1 MNNEQIYFQARP
13 QKARDFR
20 KIAWNALKGFWWT
33 AILVTLIASLL
44 GGVAV
49 GGGSFNFGSSG
60 TSYEDDYYY
69 EDEYDPEYSDSNSIG
84 IIGGAEDSVVLT
96 PEEAAELEAA
106 IKNFDLETVGNI
118 LSENNNPMLG
128 FLLSFFGIIFA
139 TVAIFALA
147 FHLFVSSPVKVGYQ
161 RFCLEVLDGN
171 QSEIRVGT
179 LFRFFKESYG
189 KTIGLNFVHGLI
201 MDLTWLPMLVCTAI
215 GGVLFASSLASMM
228 FAPADTSDIAV
239 MGGFLGFLGL
249 IFLGMVISVC
259 INLPVSYAYSMAHMI
274 MADYPG
280 VGAIEAMRL
289 SRQMMKGNKFRLWC
303 LDFSFIGWHLL
314 GACCC
319 GLGAYVVTPYQYVA
333 RAAFYHEISG
343 RKTPEDVEFSDATSD
358 DSIIE

>member
-1 MNNEQIYFQARP
+1 MDYNQYQTIYEECP
-13 QKARDFR
+13 TKARDFR
-20 KIAWNALKGFWWT
+20 KIARKSLKGFWWT
-33 AILVTLIASLL
+33 AILVTLVASLL

-49 GGGSFNFGSSG
+49 GGSSFNFGSTG

-69 EDEYDPEYSDSNSIG
+69 EDEYDPEYSDSVG

-96 PEEAAELEAA
+96 PEETEELEAA

-118 LSENNNPMLG
+118 LFENNNPMFG

-171 QSEIRVGT
+171 ESEIRIGT
-179 LFRFFKESYG
+179 LFNFFKQSYF

-201 MDLTWLPMLVCTAI
+201 MDLTWLPMLVCMAI
-215 GGVLFASSLASMM
+215 GGVSFASSFASMM
-228 FAPADTSDIAV
+228 FAPADTSDLAV
-239 MGGFLGFLGL
+239 MGGLLAFLGLTFLGL
-249 IFLGMVISVC
+249 IISVC

-303 LDFSFIGWHLL
+303 LDFSFIGWQLL

-343 RKTPEDVEFSDATSD
+343 RKTPEDVEFP
-358 DSIIE
+358 SINPEDYQI

>member
-96 PEEAAELEAA
+96 PEETEELETA

-139 TVAIFALA
+139 IVAIFALA

-171 QSEIRVGT
+171 TSEVRVGT
-179 LFRFFKESYG
+179 LFRFFTESYG
-189 KTIGLNFVHGLI
+189 KTIALNFVHSLI
-201 MDLTWLPMLVCTAI
+201 MTLTLIPMYIGLGVGVVQFMGTLPAL
-215 GGVLFASSLASMM
+215 LASETPQ
-228 FAPADTSDIAV
+228 AIVLP
-239 MGGFLGFLGL
+239 FLTL
-249 IFLGMVISVC
+249 IGVTYAGMIISMI
-259 INLPVSYAYSMAHMI
+259 INIPVSYMYSMAHMI
-274 MADYPG
+274 MADYPS
-280 VGAIEAMRL
+280 VGAVEALRL
-289 SRQMMKGNKFRLWC
+289 SRQMMKGNKFRLFC
-303 LDFSFIGWHLL
+303 LDFSFIGWYLL
-314 GACCC
+314 GACAC
-319 GLGAYVVTPYQYVA
+319 GLGMYFVMPYQYVA
-333 RAAFYHEISG
+333 RAAFYHEISNRHG
-343 RKTPEDVEFSDATSD
+343 HEEVEFPSVNPEDY
-358 DSIIE
+358 IIE

>member
-1 MNNEQIYFQARP
+1 MNNEQIYYQARP
-13 QKARDFR
+13 GRAADFQ
-20 KIAWNALKGFWWT
+20 KIARRALKGFWWT

-44 GGVAV
+44 GGVSI
-49 GGGSFNFGSSG
+49 GGGINFNSGSAG
-60 TSYEDDYYY
+60 AGIEDDYDDPNLEVEEGGG
-69 EDEYDPEYSDSNSIG
+69 EDEE
-84 IIGGAEDSVVLT
+84 VLFT
-96 PEEAAELEAA
+96 PEEQEAIEEAFGNANFEPLKELVSKEY
-106 IKNFDLETVGNI
+106 
-118 LSENNNPMLG
+118 PMLSFIISIIGIVFVIG
-128 FLLSFFGIIFA
+128 FVI
-139 TVAIFALA
+139 ALA
-147 FHLFVSSPVKVGYQ
+147 FHFLVSSPVKVGYQ

-171 QSEIRVGT
+171 KSEIRVGT
-179 LFRFFKESYG
+179 LFRFFKQSYG

-228 FAPADTSDIAV
+228 FAPADTSDLAV

-319 GLGAYVVTPYQYVA
+319 GLGAYAVTPYQYVA

-343 RKTPEDVEFSDATSD
+343 RKTPEDVEFS
-358 DSIIE
+358 SINPEDYYIQ

>member
-1 MNNEQIYFQARP
+1 MDYNQYQTMYEERP
-13 QKARDFR
+13 TKARDFR
-20 KIAWNALKGFWWT
+20 KIARKSLKGFWWT
-33 AILVTLIASLL
+33 AILVTLVASLL

-49 GGGSFNFGSSG
+49 GGSSFNFGSTG

-69 EDEYDPEYSDSNSIG
+69 EDEEY
-84 IIGGAEDSVVLT
+84 EETLT
-96 PEEAAELEAA
+96 PEEGEMLDQELTD
-106 IKNFDLETVGNI
+106 FDSIVEFLE
-118 LSENNNPMLG
+118 EEYPMFNL
-128 FLLSFFGIIFA
+128 IV
-139 TVAIFALA
+139 TVAVIVFVVVFVLALA
-147 FHLFVSSPVKVGYQ
+147 FHFFVSSPVKVGYQ

-171 QSEIRVGT
+171 ESEIRVGT
-179 LFRFFKESYG
+179 LFRFFKQSYG

-201 MDLTWLPMLVCTAI
+201 MDLTWLPMLVCMAI
-215 GGVLFASSLASMM
+215 GGVSFASMM
-228 FAPADTSDIAV
+228 FAPADTSDLAV
-239 MGGFLGFLGL
+239 MGGLLAFLGLTFLGL
-249 IFLGMVISVC
+249 IISVC

-303 LDFSFIGWHLL
+303 LDLSFIGWQLL

-343 RKTPEDVEFSDATSD
+343 RKTPEDVEFP
-358 DSIIE
+358 SINPEDYQI

>member
-1 MNNEQIYFQARP
+1 MDYNQYQTMYEERP
-13 QKARDFR
+13 TKARDFR
-20 KIAWNALKGFWWT
+20 KIARKSLKGFWWT
-33 AILVTLIASLL
+33 AILVTLVASLL

-49 GGGSFNFGSSG
+49 GGSSFNFGSTG

-69 EDEYDPEYSDSNSIG
+69 EDEYDPEYSDSVG

-96 PEEAAELEAA
+96 PEETEELEAA

-118 LSENNNPMLG
+118 LFENNNPMFG

-139 TVAIFALA
+139 IVTIFVLA

-171 QSEIRVGT
+171 ESEIRVGT
-179 LFRFFKESYG
+179 LFNFFKQSYF

-201 MDLTWLPMLVCTAI
+201 MDLTWIPMLVCMAI
-215 GGVLFASSLASMM
+215 GGVSFASSFASMM
-228 FAPADTSDIAV
+228 FTPADTSDLAV
-239 MGGFLGFLGL
+239 MGGLLAFLGLTFLGL
-249 IFLGMVISVC
+249 IISVC

-303 LDFSFIGWHLL
+303 LDLSFIGWQLL

-343 RKTPEDVEFSDATSD
+343 RKTPEDVEFP
-358 DSIIE
+358 SINPEDYQI

>member
-1 MNNEQIYFQARP
+1 MNNETYYQSCP
-13 QKARDFR
+13 SKARDFR
-20 KIAWNALKGFWWT
+20 KTARQALKGFWWT
-33 AILVTLIASLL
+33 AILVTLVASLL

-49 GGGSFNFGSSG
+49 GSGFSFNSGSGSSG
-60 TSYEDDYYY
+60 YEDA
-69 EDEYDPEYSDSNSIG
+69 YDPEYSDSIG

-96 PEEAAELEAA
+96 PEETEELEAA

-128 FLLSFFGIIFA
+128 FLLGFFGIIFA

-179 LFRFFKESYG
+179 LFRFFKQSYG
-189 KTIGLNFVHGLI
+189 KTIGLNFAHGLI
-201 MDLTWLPMLVCTAI
+201 MDLTWLPMLVCTAF

-228 FAPADTSDIAV
+228 FAPADTSDLAV

-303 LDFSFIGWHLL
+303 LDLSFIGWHLL

-319 GLGAYVVTPYQYVA
+319 GLGAYAVTPYQYVA

-343 RKTPEDVEFSDATSD
+343 RKTPEDVEFPNGD
-358 DSIIE
+358 DYMIE